1 LAVAALAASGL
12 LLVFAA
18 ALGGAHA
25 ELEPGAPAPNFVL
38 ETFAG
43 DTVAL
48 SDLRGQVVVLNFWA
62 SWCKECEVE
71 AEELQALAD
80 SYAGRGV
87 TVLGVDYTDTKLAAL
102 AYLERFGV
110 TYPNGP
116 DAGGQISRAY
126 RITGVPETIVID
138 PGGRIVPLTIR
149 GLDAPSARVKGPLTA
164 SAGFT
169 ARDLDSLVA
178 ALLPE
183 TP

>member
-1 LAVAALAASGL
+1 ML
-12 LLVFAA
+12 AA
-18 ALGGAHA
+18 ALGGAQSD
-25 ELEPGAPAPNFVL
+25 LEPGQPAPDFVL

-62 SWCKECEVE
+62 SWCKECEEE
-71 AEELQALAD
+71 AADLQALAEAYD
-80 SYAGRGV
+80 GRGA
-87 TVLGVDYTDTKLAAL
+87 TVLGVDYTDTEPAAR

-138 PGGRIVPLTIR
+138 TEGRIVPLTIR
-149 GLDAPSARVKGPLTA
+149 GLDAPAPRVKGPLTA
-164 SAGFT
+164 GAGFS
-169 ARDLDSLVA
+169 ASDLDGVVSSHLSES
-178 ALLPE
+178 P
-183 TP
+183 